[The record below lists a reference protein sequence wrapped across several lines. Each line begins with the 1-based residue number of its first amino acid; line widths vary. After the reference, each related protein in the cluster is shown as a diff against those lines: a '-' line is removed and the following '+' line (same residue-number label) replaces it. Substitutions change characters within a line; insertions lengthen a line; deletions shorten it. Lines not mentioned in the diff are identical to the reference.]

1 MDIPYDFKI
10 KYYYFDTKTKK
21 IIPLP
26 DEFDPTTDLA
36 PSPYLVIDDGVIVNC
51 RVVCNS
57 DSSDER
63 LHLFPEEWRTG
74 KDMKIDCT
82 SRLRLW
88 INVSENGTELIIF
101 NVLMYDVLDSLEQL
115 LSNLV
120 YDQNLKST
128 IYVIPKRN
136 RKQPSL
142 LMYEQ

>member
-1 MDIPYDFKI
+1 MDIPDDFKT

-26 DEFDPTTDLA
+26 DDFDPTTGLA
-36 PSPYLVIDDGVIVNC
+36 PSAYLVINDGFTVNC

-74 KDMKIDCT
+74 KDMKLNCT
-82 SRLRLW
+82 QRLRLW
-88 INVSENGTELIIF
+88 INVSENGTKLILF
-101 NVLMYDVLDSLEQL
+101 NMLVGNTLDNLEQL
-115 LSNLV
+115 LSNIV

-128 IYVIPKRN
+128 IYVIPKRI

-142 LMYEQ
+142 LMYE